1 MTETI
6 NTLNAE
12 DALSSAS
19 LDDLLNTHF
28 TGKVVRKDLTKL
40 IKEGANVPVYVLE
53 YLLGMHCAS
62 NDEATIQNGLV
73 NVKRILTD
81 NYVRPDEAEKVK
93 SKVRES
99 GTYKVIDKVT
109 VRLNE
114 KRDVYEALLSNL
126 GVKNAEVSDTY
137 VRQFEKLLVG
147 GIWCIVTLKYHFE
160 EDQKGSPFTVTELK
174 PIQMPNMDMQALFKA
189 RESFTDEQWI
199 DALIRSTGMEP
210 SHFKERVKLHLL
222 ARMIPLVENNYNFCE
237 LGPRGTGKSHLFQ
250 QVSPYAHLISG
261 GKATVAKMF
270 VENTAKG
277 RRGLVCQYDVVCFDE
292 VSGISFDQKDGVNIM
307 KGYMESGEFSRGKE
321 SIRADGSIV
330 LVGNFDV
337 DVEHQQR
344 VGHLFGPMP
353 PEMRD
358 DTAFMDRIH
367 AFLPGW
373 DVPKINKELV
383 TNHFGLVSDF
393 LSECWSQL
401 RNQSRVSELQ
411 NRVFFGGAL
420 SGRDTN
426 AINKTVSGLL
436 KLLYPSADVPV
447 PDEDLEWAVRIAMEV
462 RRRVK
467 EQQKRVGAAEF
478 RNTHFSYIMGADGVE
493 KFVSTPELQSDNSI
507 GGDPLEPGQVWTI
520 SPGGGEENSG
530 LYRIEVNEGPGSGVK
545 VLNKP
550 IPPAFRE
557 SIGFAE
563 QNLYARSLQLVGDK
577 DPRQHEFTVQL
588 RAFDAARSGA
598 KLGVASLVA
607 LCTSLLKR
615 SVRGGLIIV
624 GEINLGGSIE
634 PVHNAVTIAEIA
646 VEKGATSLLMP
657 VACRRQLVD
666 LSDDM
671 ATKIDIQFY
680 SDARDALLK
689 AMAE

>member
-1 MTETI
+1 MIELDQI
-6 NTLNAE
+6 DKKA
-12 DALSSAS
+12 AS
-19 LDDLLNTHF
+19 VLDGYL
-28 TGKVVRKDLTKL
+28 VRKDLVRTFSRQFP
-40 IKEGANVPVYVLE
+40 VPTYVVE
-53 YLLGMHCAS
+53 FMLGRYCAS
-62 NDEATIQNGLV
+62 TDQEEIDEGLEIVQRQLKSRTVRAGEEELFKAKALETGEVKIIDLVTARVDNKGEYVASLPSLRLTDVRISSELV
-73 NVKRILTD
+73 NQHERILTGGFYAELGVTFD
-81 NYVRPDEAEKVK
+81 VAIAQEAKGRPFGIT
-93 SKVRES
+93 SLREIQLS
-99 GTYKVIDKVT
+99 
-109 VRLNE
+109 
-114 KRDVYEALLSNL
+114 KRDVL
-126 GVKNAEVSDTY
+126 DT
-137 VRQFEKLLVG
+137 L
-147 GIWCIVTLKYHFE
+147 
-160 EDQKGSPFTVTELK
+160 
-174 PIQMPNMDMQALFKA
+174 AKA
-189 RESFTDEQWI
+189 REAFTTEEWKCFLLRSIGIESGELTDRQRN
-199 DALIRSTGMEP
+199 ALLLRMVP
-210 SHFKERVKLHLL
+210 FVER
-222 ARMIPLVENNYNFCE
+222 NYNLVE

-373 DVPKINKELV
+373 DVPKINKDLV

-426 AINKTVSGLL
+426 AVNKTVSGLL
-436 KLLYPSADVPV
+436 KLLYPSSDVPV

-478 RNTHFSYIMGADGVE
+478 RNTHFSYVMGTDGVE
-493 KFVSTPELQSDNSI
+493 KFVSTPELQSDNLI

-563 QNLYARSLQLVGDK
+563 QNLYARSTQLVGDK

-588 RAFDAARSGA
+588 RAFDAAKSGA

>member
-1 MTETI
+1 MIELDQI
-6 NTLNAE
+6 DKKA
-12 DALSSAS
+12 AS
-19 LDDLLNTHF
+19 VLDGYL
-28 TGKVVRKDLTKL
+28 VRKDLVRTFSRQFP
-40 IKEGANVPVYVLE
+40 VPTYVVE
-53 YLLGMHCAS
+53 FMLGRYCAS
-62 NDEATIQNGLV
+62 TDQIDEGLEIVQRQLKSRTVRAGEEELFKAKALETGEVKIIDLVTARVDNKGEYVASLPSLRLTDVRISSELV
-73 NVKRILTD
+73 NQHERMLTGGFYAELGVTFD
-81 NYVRPDEAEKVK
+81 VAIAQEAKGRPFGIT
-93 SKVRES
+93 SLREIQLS
-99 GTYKVIDKVT
+99 
-109 VRLNE
+109 
-114 KRDVYEALLSNL
+114 KRDVLETLSNARAEFTSEEWKLFLLRSIGIEPTGLNERQKNALLL
-126 GVKNAEVSDTY
+126 RMV
-137 VRQFEKLLVG
+137 
-147 GIWCIVTLKYHFE
+147 
-160 EDQKGSPFTVTELK
+160 PFV
-174 PIQMPNMDMQALFKA
+174 
-189 RESFTDEQWI
+189 
-199 DALIRSTGMEP
+199 
-210 SHFKERVKLHLL
+210 ER
-222 ARMIPLVENNYNFCE
+222 NYNLVE

-250 QVSPYAHLISG
+250 QVSPYAHLVSG

-270 VENTAKG
+270 VENTARG

-330 LVGNFDV
+330 MVGNFDV

-344 VGHLFGPMP
+344 IGHLFGPMP

-436 KLLYPSADVPV
+436 KLMYPSADVPV
-447 PDEDLEWAVRIAMEV
+447 PEEDLEWAVRIAMEV

-493 KFVSTPELQSDNSI
+493 KFVSTPELQSENSI

-520 SPGGGEENSG
+520 SPGGGEEGTG
-530 LYRIEVNEGPGSGVK
+530 LYRIEVNEGPGSSVK

-563 QNLYARSLQLVGDK
+563 QNLYARSMQLVGDK

-588 RAFDAARSGA
+588 RAFDAAKSGA

-680 SDARDALLK
+680 SDSRDALLK